1 MKKSKSKA
9 LKNFKKK
16 SYDVV
21 LGRAGTVI
29 TTIRKTDKFA
39 GAEEKI
45 KKVEVSYADC
55 ETKYRISKKG
65 TSSEKDAAQKAKEV
79 LENDL
84 SELVDAV
91 NLIANGDRE
100 LLNLTGFSL
109 SKDTLS
115 NKVVGAIINFVA
127 DNGINGGEVLLSYD
141 AQAAIKASAF
151 AYTLGDGITNPNWQL
166 KFTSQ
171 STAVV
176 TGLTPGTTVTFQ
188 VTAIGPHDQIVVSQM
203 ITVAV
208 GYNKAGTARKKR

>member
-1 MKKSKSKA
+1 MKNTNSKA

-16 SYDVV
+16 SYDTV
-21 LGRAGTVI
+21 LGTANTVI
-29 TTIRKTDKFA
+29 TTIRKTTKFA
-39 GAEEKI
+39 AAEEKI
-45 KKVEVSYADC
+45 KKVEASYADC
-55 ETKYRISKKG
+55 KDKYGISKKG

-100 LLNLTGFSL
+100 LLNLTGFTL
-109 SKDTLS
+109 SKDTRS
-115 NKVVGAIINFVA
+115 NKVISAITNFVA

-141 AQAAIKASAF
+141 AQPAVKASAF
-151 AYTLGDGITNPNWQL
+151 AYTVGDGLVNANWQL
-166 KFTSQ
+166 QFTSQ
-171 STAVV
+171 SAAVV

-188 VTAIGPHDQIVVSQM
+188 VTAIGPHEQIVVSQL